1 MKTLAI
7 YFILAASV
15 IADTLPELVAQAKA
29 DGIGPN
35 LVDIA
40 KHLNAPRYTTT
51 STTNNI
57 AKPAELIAVE
67 VSILAEIVATT
78 GIDSTAAIEGGWA
91 YIIEQLDSAFEAA
104 PDADSKQAVL
114 KSSLLLLAGYEQLK
128 TIKPDG
134 DTIDADFGQP
144 TATVVGRVRVANPSL
159 AIEHLGQPVTISD
172 LR

>member
-29 DGIGPN
+29 DGVGPN

-51 STTNNI
+51 ATTNSV
-57 AKPAELIAVE
+57 AKPAELITIE
-67 VSILAEIVATT
+67 SSILAELVAT
-78 GIDSTAAIEGGWA
+78 GIDPTAAVVGGWT
-91 YIIEQLDSAFEAA
+91 YIIDQLDSAFESA
-104 PDADSKQAVL
+104 PDSDSKQAVL
-114 KSSLLLLAGYEQLK
+114 KSSVLLLAGYEQLK
-128 TIKPDG
+128 TIKPEG

-144 TATVVGRVRVANPSL
+144 TATVVGQVRVANPSL
-159 AIEHLGQPVTISD
+159 AAEHLGQPVTISD